1 EAWALG
7 HIIFRNQQEVHDG
20 LPSRPDDAP
29 AIAALGPPGIGGFR
43 CEFVVEDSTLPP
55 DCRYV
60 GRDRRRIREHL
71 RVKHGWDLGLKG
83 GRRSTTT
90 AEEERS
96 I

>member
-1 EAWALG
+1 
-7 HIIFRNQQEVHDG
+7 
-20 LPSRPDDAP
+20 
-29 AIAALGPPGIGGFR
+29 

-55 DCRYV
+55 DYRYV

>member
-1 EAWALG
+1 
-7 HIIFRNQQEVHDG
+7 QEVYDG
-20 LPSRPDDAP
+20 LLSRPDDAP
-29 AIAALGPPGIGGFR
+29 AIVTLGPL

-83 GRRSTTT
+83 G
-90 AEEERS
+90 
-96 I
+96 